1 MHGRLGKVPYIL
13 VTGTTENENS
23 NSNSVLKCVSP
34 SGIGVQILP
43 KMITSAV
50 NFTFQHLRKKIKRK
64 IILVVSDKKYT
75 AHQYS

>member
-1 MHGRLGKVPYIL
+1 M
-13 VTGTTENENS
+13 S
-23 NSNSVLKCVSP
+23 VSP

-64 IILVVSDKKYT
+64 KILVVSDKKDT